1 MSTFLLLAGSVL
13 GITAMVVFN
22 AWLRISPTAKLESL
36 EDATRR
42 LDVDSVGFEAGE
54 GVLTADGQAALV
66 QERSGACLALLVAR
80 GSDVV
85 IRYLT
90 PGTVRDVVAVGED
103 TLRLRLNDFVFA
115 PARLQFD
122 SAATAS
128 HWADALKSLQPQPRS
143 A

>member
-1 MSTFLLLAGSVL
+1 MGTLLLLAGSVL

-22 AWLRISPTAKLESL
+22 AWLRISPSARLDSL
-36 EDATRR
+36 EEAMHR

-54 GVLTADGQAALV
+54 GVLTADGQAALI

-90 PGTVRDVVAVGED
+90 PGTVRDVETDGDD

-122 SAATAS
+122 SAGTAA
-128 HWADALKSLQPQPRS
+128 HWADALATLQPQPRS